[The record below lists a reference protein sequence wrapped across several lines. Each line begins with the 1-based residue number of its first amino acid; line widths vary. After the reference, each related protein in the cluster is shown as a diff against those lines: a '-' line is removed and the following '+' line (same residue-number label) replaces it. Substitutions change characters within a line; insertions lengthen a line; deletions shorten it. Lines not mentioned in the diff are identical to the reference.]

1 MSLGPARPQ
10 REGSFVNQSSKKRYD
25 TLKKFDAAH
34 APAGML
40 RRYAK
45 ARSGTIWM
53 RVCVVAAA
61 CLLLAIAASPA
72 TSLLVALVAVP
83 LDFVEYLVLRKWL
96 KRDVFD
102 QKIVNRSIV
111 IASFVQSIGIGCGL
125 FITGIY
131 SNEMRLLAWTVL
143 MGAVI
148 NSMLLAPYHRASHHL
163 RIVGLSGFAA
173 AVLVYSWSI
182 GQISLMMMLS
192 EGAMLIAVGGM
203 LWGLFTHLSHREQR
217 MRNAERALMSRSE
230 YAERLA
236 LVAKHASDSIILM
249 DAALK
254 IKWVNPQF
262 TNVTGYAPED
272 AIARTPAELL
282 NHPDTSPQ
290 AIQKLVD
297 AGRNKR
303 PVRLRILNRTKDNRA
318 IWVETHQTPVIDAD
332 GNVEAFIAVE
342 RDVSDVVAREN
353 QLRVALLAAED
364 ADREKTAFLSRMSH
378 ELRTP
383 ANGILGGIEL
393 LQETAFDEKQS
404 EALDIIESSAHRLM
418 NLVDNIVTIAGTQSN
433 SIETHFEDI
442 DVSEIVGSV
451 LSKYQMIV
459 GEKGIDLIA
468 EVAESAQ
475 ITMRTDPS
483 FVHGILDRLIS
494 NAVKFT
500 PDGTVTLKAWLEQ
513 DNWLHIA
520 VEDTGVGIPDEK
532 VSEIFKPFEQVDEA
546 DTRNFDGA
554 GLGLATAKN
563 LATLLGG
570 RIVFRQGA
578 DKGSR
583 FKLKIPVFVDQ
594 DRPHRAG
601 KMGLI
606 SGKSGAP
613 FRKVL
618 KSSKDLGGKEV
629 EVDQVDGNAPD
640 VVDASSQMRLLVAE
654 DNRTNRLLIKSMLK
668 NAGHAVE
675 FAQDGVE
682 AVERYVE
689 NRPDF
694 VLMDLSMPNK
704 NGFDATRE
712 IRALEAK
719 DSLRRCPIV
728 AVTANVTEDDRR
740 KCFDAGMDAFLPKPL
755 KKALLLETIG
765 TVSA

>member
-1 MSLGPARPQ
+1 M
-10 REGSFVNQSSKKRYD
+10 NQTSKKRYD
-25 TLKKFDAAH
+25 TLKKFDAAY

-53 RVCVVAAA
+53 RVCVVGAA
-61 CLLLAIAASPA
+61 CLLLAIAASPL

-83 LDFVEYLVLRKWL
+83 LDFVEYWVLRKWL
-96 KRDVFD
+96 KRDIFD
-102 QKIVNRSIV
+102 QKIVGRSII

-125 FITGIY
+125 FLTGIY

-148 NSMLLAPYHRASHHL
+148 NSMLLAQYHRPSHYL
-163 RIVGLSGFAA
+163 RIVGLSGFAG
-173 AVLVYSWSI
+173 AVLVQSWMI
-182 GQISLMMMLS
+182 GNISLVMMVS
-192 EGAMLIAVGGM
+192 EAAMLAAIGGM
-203 LWGLFTHLSHREQR
+203 LWGLFTHLARREQR
-217 MRNAERALMSRSE
+217 MRHAERALLSRSE

-249 DAALK
+249 DAALN

-272 AIARTPAELL
+272 AIGRTPAQLL
-282 NHPDTSPQ
+282 NHPDTSPK
-290 AIQKLVD
+290 AIQKLVE

-318 IWVETHQTPVIDAD
+318 IWVETHQTPVIDSN
-332 GNVEAFIAVE
+332 GSIEAFIAVE

-383 ANGILGGIEL
+383 ANGILGGIEM
-393 LQETAFDEKQS
+393 LQETSFDLKQT
-404 EALDIIESSAHRLM
+404 EALDIIDASAHRLM
-418 NLVDNIVTIAGTQSN
+418 SLVDNIVTIAGTQSN
-433 SIETHFEDI
+433 SIETQFEDI
-442 DVSEIVGSV
+442 DVDEIVGSV
-451 LSKYQMIV
+451 LGKYQMIA
-459 GEKGIDLIA
+459 GEKGIDMIA
-468 EVAESAQ
+468 NVAETARV
-475 ITMRTDPS
+475 TLRTDPS
-483 FVHGILDRLIS
+483 FVHGILDRLVS

-500 PDGTVTLKAWLEQ
+500 AKGSVTLKAWVEQ

-532 VSEIFKPFEQVDEA
+532 IGEIFKPFEQVDEA

-570 RIVFRQGA
+570 RIVFRQGSNG
-578 DKGSR
+578 GSR

-594 DRPHRAG
+594 KRPHRSRYVPKLNEQTTAVVMTG
-601 KMGLI
+601 EPL
-606 SGKSGAP
+606 
-613 FRKVL
+613 
-618 KSSKDLGGKEV
+618 
-629 EVDQVDGNAPD
+629 VDGVECAVPEKGVVPSIEEASAP
-640 VVDASSQMRLLVAE
+640 QMRLLVAE

-668 NAGHAVE
+668 NAGHAIE

-682 AVERYVE
+682 AVERYVG

-728 AVTANVTEDDRR
+728 AVTANVTEADRR